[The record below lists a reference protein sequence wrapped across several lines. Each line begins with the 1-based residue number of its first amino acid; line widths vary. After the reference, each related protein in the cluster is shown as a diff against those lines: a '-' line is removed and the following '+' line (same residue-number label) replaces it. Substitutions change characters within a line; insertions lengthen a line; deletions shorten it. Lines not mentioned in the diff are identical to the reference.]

1 MKALSLSTVF
11 ILFLALTGQWAY
23 ADVNAVEATIDRNPV
38 MLDEAIRLTVTADG
52 SVERDAFDSSPLLKD
67 FVVGRTSVSS
77 QTSIVNF
84 DTKRTT
90 VWTTTLFPRKEGTFT
105 IPALTIE
112 GKRTQP
118 INVQVIPVQEQSNVA
133 RDYFV
138 TTDIDTKEAYLNQQL
153 LYTVKLFL
161 SSNIE
166 RGSLQA
172 PEMQNAEI
180 TQLGEDKQYTD
191 IVNGRR
197 YQIIERQFAV
207 VPQSSGEFILR
218 GPIFTGEVMAANT
231 NQRFGFFNRTQQI
244 NRVGPDITVNIK
256 PIPSDINYPW
266 LPSEMVRVDEEW
278 PQGDVFVAGEP
289 VTRIVTLT
297 ALGVVE
303 EQLPDIPEFY
313 PPNFKLYPDQSNT
326 TTVERNQNLISQRQT
341 SLAIIPTESG
351 TFVLPEITIP
361 WFNTLTEKTEYATI
375 PARTITVQAASNANN
390 ANTDAGSAQGALN
403 NTANTQLP
411 ASDNNQTSS
420 ENSQG
425 AETTST
431 ASQSEAELGPQIQDS
446 SILQSPLFI
455 GITAFI
461 SVCWLVT
468 LLGWYVT
475 HKKLKRLL
483 ASGALPNAAYSDTQ
497 SNNLS
502 EQQAYEHLLAVAK
515 QHNLKA
521 LDNALQKWLSL
532 LNGDRSQRA
541 MPGDIPESK
550 GIKVPIEQL
559 HRLRFS
565 ASQQANNDDSLKQH
579 INLLIDAIKQTR
591 SNWLNNKESKK
602 NTLSDLYPTS

>member
-1 MKALSLSTVF
+1 MRALLQSTLIVFLLTLLLST
-11 ILFLALTGQWAY
+11 AAY
-23 ADVNAVEATIDRNPV
+23 ADVNSLEATIDRNPV

-52 SVERDAFDSSPLLKD
+52 SADRDAFDSSPLLKD

-105 IPALTIE
+105 IPSLTIE
-112 GKRTQP
+112 GKSTQP
-118 INVQVIPVQEQSNVA
+118 IQVKVIPVQEQSNVA

-138 TTDIDTKEAYLNQQL
+138 TTDIDVKEAYLNQQL

-207 VPQSSGEFILR
+207 VPQASGEFTLR

-256 PIPSDINYPW
+256 PIPQGIDYPW

-278 PQGDVFVAGEP
+278 PQGDSFVAGEP

-326 TTVERNQNLISQRQT
+326 TTVEKDQSLISQRQT
-341 SLAIIPTESG
+341 SLAIIPTQPG
-351 TFVLPEITIP
+351 NFVLPEITIP
-361 WFNTLTEKTEYATI
+361 WFNTLTQQTEYATI
-375 PARTITVQAASNANN
+375 PARSITVAPASGANN
-390 ANTDAGSAQGALN
+390 ANTPNSLDTPSMSSASNEDIQNDIPSTATQPNASASNEDKPLDSASGEVNTDESTQLNRMVTGALLVLFIIALTGWLVTYRKLKQAQFMGVGITNKTGSAQRLHSYAQWDEKAQFQNLM
-403 NTANTQLP
+403 
-411 ASDNNQTSS
+411 
-420 ENSQG
+420 
-425 AETTST
+425 
-431 ASQSEAELGPQIQDS
+431 
-446 SILQSPLFI
+446 
-455 GITAFI
+455 
-461 SVCWLVT
+461 SVIKAKDT
-468 LLGWYVT
+468 
-475 HKKLKRLL
+475 RLL
-483 ASGALPNAAYSDTQ
+483 TSAL
-497 SNNLS
+497 
-502 EQQAYEHLLAVAK
+502 K
-515 QHNLKA
+515 QWI
-521 LDNALQKWLSL
+521 NALTSGKAQLS
-532 LNGDRSQRA
+532 QF
-541 MPGDIPESK
+541 E
-550 GIKVPIEQL
+550 GINASVNEL
-559 HRLRFS
+559 YALRFS
-565 ASQQANNDDSLKQH
+565 ANKADANTQSKQVMKALDKLSH
-579 INLLIDAIKQTR
+579 EAKLARSEWKQK
-591 SNWLNNKESKK
+591 SEGNN
-602 NTLSDLYPTS
+602 NTLSALYPAS

>member
-1 MKALSLSTVF
+1 MRALLQSIRIVF
-11 ILFLALTGQWAY
+11 LFTLLVNAVAY
-23 ADVNAVEATIDRNPV
+23 ADVNSLEATIDRNPV

-52 SVERDAFDSSPLLKD
+52 SADRDAFDSSPLLKD

-105 IPALTIE
+105 IPSLTIE
-112 GKRTQP
+112 GKSTKP
-118 INVQVIPVQEQSNVA
+118 IQVKVIPVQEQSNVA

-138 TTDIDTKEAYLNQQL
+138 TTDIDLKEAYLNQQL

-197 YQIIERQFAV
+197 YQIIEGQFAV
-207 VPQSSGEFILR
+207 VPQASGEFTLR

-256 PIPSDINYPW
+256 PIPQGIDYPW

-278 PQGDVFVAGEP
+278 PQGDSFVAGEP

-326 TTVERNQNLISQRQT
+326 TTVEKDQSLISQRQT
-341 SLAIIPTESG
+341 SLAIIPTQPG
-351 TFVLPEITIP
+351 NFVLPEITIP
-361 WFNTLTEKTEYATI
+361 WFNTLTQQTEYATI
-375 PARTITVQAASNANN
+375 PARSITVAPASGANN
-390 ANTDAGSAQGALN
+390 ANTPNSLDTPSMSSASNEDIQNDIPSTATQPNASASNEGKPLDSASGEVNSDENTQLNRMVTGALLVLFIIALTGWLVTYRKLKQAQFMGVGITNKTGSAQRLHSYAQWDEKAQFQNLM
-403 NTANTQLP
+403 
-411 ASDNNQTSS
+411 
-420 ENSQG
+420 
-425 AETTST
+425 
-431 ASQSEAELGPQIQDS
+431 
-446 SILQSPLFI
+446 
-455 GITAFI
+455 
-461 SVCWLVT
+461 SVIKAKDT
-468 LLGWYVT
+468 
-475 HKKLKRLL
+475 RLL
-483 ASGALPNAAYSDTQ
+483 TPAL
-497 SNNLS
+497 
-502 EQQAYEHLLAVAK
+502 K
-515 QHNLKA
+515 QWI
-521 LDNALQKWLSL
+521 NALTSGNAQLSQFERINASVNEL
-532 LNGDRSQRA
+532 YA
-541 MPGDIPESK
+541 
-550 GIKVPIEQL
+550 
-559 HRLRFS
+559 LRFS
-565 ASQQANNDDSLKQH
+565 ANKADANTQSKQVMKALDKLSH
-579 INLLIDAIKQTR
+579 EAKLARSEWKQK
-591 SNWLNNKESKK
+591 SEGNN
-602 NTLSDLYPTS
+602 NTLSALYPAS

>member
-1 MKALSLSTVF
+1 MRALLQSTRIVFLLTLLLST
-11 ILFLALTGQWAY
+11 AAY
-23 ADVNAVEATIDRNPV
+23 ADVNSLEATIDRNPV

-52 SVERDAFDSSPLLKD
+52 SADRDAFDSSPLLKD

-105 IPALTIE
+105 IPSLTIE
-112 GKRTQP
+112 GKSTKP
-118 INVQVIPVQEQSNVA
+118 IQVKVIPVQEQSNVA

-138 TTDIDTKEAYLNQQL
+138 TTDIDVKEAYLNQQL

-207 VPQSSGEFILR
+207 VPQASGEFTLR

-256 PIPSDINYPW
+256 PIPQGIDYPW

-278 PQGDVFVAGEP
+278 PQGDSFVTGEP

-326 TTVERNQNLISQRQT
+326 TTVEKDQSLISQRQT
-341 SLAIIPTESG
+341 SLAIIPTQPG
-351 TFVLPEITIP
+351 NFVLPEITIP
-361 WFNTLTEKTEYATI
+361 WFNTLTQQTEYATI
-375 PARTITVQAASNANN
+375 PARSITVAPASGANN
-390 ANTDAGSAQGALN
+390 ANTPNRLDTPSISSASNEDIQNDIPTTAKQPNASASNEDKPLDSASGEVNTDESTQLNWMVTCALLVLFIIALTGWLVTYRKLKQAQFMGPGITHRTGSAQRHHSYAQWDEKAQFQNLM
-403 NTANTQLP
+403 
-411 ASDNNQTSS
+411 
-420 ENSQG
+420 
-425 AETTST
+425 
-431 ASQSEAELGPQIQDS
+431 
-446 SILQSPLFI
+446 
-455 GITAFI
+455 
-461 SVCWLVT
+461 SVIKAKDT
-468 LLGWYVT
+468 
-475 HKKLKRLL
+475 RLL
-483 ASGALPNAAYSDTQ
+483 TPAL
-497 SNNLS
+497 
-502 EQQAYEHLLAVAK
+502 K
-515 QHNLKA
+515 QWI
-521 LDNALQKWLSL
+521 NALTSGKAQLS
-532 LNGDRSQRA
+532 QF
-541 MPGDIPESK
+541 E
-550 GIKVPIEQL
+550 GINASVNEL
-559 HRLRFS
+559 YALRFS
-565 ASQQANNDDSLKQH
+565 ANKADASTQSKQVMKALDKLSHEAKLARSEWKQKSEGNN
-579 INLLIDAIKQTR
+579 
-591 SNWLNNKESKK
+591 
-602 NTLSDLYPTS
+602 NTLSALYPAS

>member
-1 MKALSLSTVF
+1 MRALLQSTLIVFLLTLLLST
-11 ILFLALTGQWAY
+11 AAY
-23 ADVNAVEATIDRNPV
+23 ADVNSLEATIDRNPV

-52 SVERDAFDSSPLLKD
+52 SADRDAFDSSPLLKD

-105 IPALTIE
+105 IPSLTIE
-112 GKRTQP
+112 GKSTQP
-118 INVQVIPVQEQSNVA
+118 IQVKVIPVQEQSNVA

-138 TTDIDTKEAYLNQQL
+138 TTDIDVKEAYLNQQL

-207 VPQSSGEFILR
+207 VPQASGEFTLR

-256 PIPSDINYPW
+256 PIPQGIDYPW

-278 PQGDVFVAGEP
+278 PQGDSFVAGEP
-289 VTRIVTLT
+289 VTRIITLT

-326 TTVERNQNLISQRQT
+326 TTVEKDQSLISQRQT
-341 SLAIIPTESG
+341 SLAIIPTQPG
-351 TFVLPEITIP
+351 NFVLPEITIP
-361 WFNTLTEKTEYATI
+361 WFNTLTQQTEYATI
-375 PARTITVQAASNANN
+375 PARSITVAPASGANN
-390 ANTDAGSAQGALN
+390 ANTPNSLDTPSMSSASNEDIQNDIPSTATQPNASASNEGKPLDSASGEVNSDENTQLNRMVTGALLVLFIIALTGWLVTYRKLKQAQFMGVGITNKTGSAQRLHSYAQWDEKAQFQNLM
-403 NTANTQLP
+403 
-411 ASDNNQTSS
+411 
-420 ENSQG
+420 
-425 AETTST
+425 
-431 ASQSEAELGPQIQDS
+431 
-446 SILQSPLFI
+446 
-455 GITAFI
+455 
-461 SVCWLVT
+461 SVIKAKDT
-468 LLGWYVT
+468 
-475 HKKLKRLL
+475 RLL
-483 ASGALPNAAYSDTQ
+483 TPAL
-497 SNNLS
+497 
-502 EQQAYEHLLAVAK
+502 K
-515 QHNLKA
+515 QWI
-521 LDNALQKWLSL
+521 NALTSGKAQLS
-532 LNGDRSQRA
+532 QF
-541 MPGDIPESK
+541 E
-550 GIKVPIEQL
+550 GINASVNEL
-559 HRLRFS
+559 YALRFS
-565 ASQQANNDDSLKQH
+565 ANKADANTQSKQVMKALDKLSH
-579 INLLIDAIKQTR
+579 EAKLAR
-591 SNWLNNKESKK
+591 SEWKRKSEGNN
-602 NTLSDLYPTS
+602 NTLSALYPAS

>member
-1 MKALSLSTVF
+1 MRALLQSTLIVFLLTLLLST
-11 ILFLALTGQWAY
+11 AAY
-23 ADVNAVEATIDRNPV
+23 ADVNSLEATIDRNPV

-52 SVERDAFDSSPLLKD
+52 SADRDAFDSSPLLKD

-105 IPALTIE
+105 IPSLTIE
-112 GKRTQP
+112 GKSTKP
-118 INVQVIPVQEQSNVA
+118 IQVKVIPVQEQSNVA

-138 TTDIDTKEAYLNQQL
+138 TTDIDVKEAYLNQQL

-207 VPQSSGEFILR
+207 VPQASGEFTLR

-256 PIPSDINYPW
+256 PIPQGIDYPW

-278 PQGDVFVAGEP
+278 PQGDSFVAGEP

-326 TTVERNQNLISQRQT
+326 TTVEKDQSLISQRQT
-341 SLAIIPTESG
+341 SLAIIPTQPG
-351 TFVLPEITIP
+351 NFVLPEITIP
-361 WFNTLTEKTEYATI
+361 WFNTLTQQTEYATI
-375 PARTITVQAASNANN
+375 PARSITVAPASGANN
-390 ANTDAGSAQGALN
+390 ANTPNSLDTPSMSSASNEDIQNDIPSTATQPNASASNENKPLDSASSKVNTDENTQLNWMVTGALLVLFVIALTGWLVTYRKLKKAQFMGPGITHRTGSAQRPHSYAQWDEKAQFQNLM
-403 NTANTQLP
+403 
-411 ASDNNQTSS
+411 
-420 ENSQG
+420 
-425 AETTST
+425 
-431 ASQSEAELGPQIQDS
+431 
-446 SILQSPLFI
+446 
-455 GITAFI
+455 
-461 SVCWLVT
+461 SVIKAKDT
-468 LLGWYVT
+468 
-475 HKKLKRLL
+475 RLL
-483 ASGALPNAAYSDTQ
+483 TSAL
-497 SNNLS
+497 
-502 EQQAYEHLLAVAK
+502 K
-515 QHNLKA
+515 QWI
-521 LDNALQKWLSL
+521 NALTSGKAQLS
-532 LNGDRSQRA
+532 QF
-541 MPGDIPESK
+541 E
-550 GIKVPIEQL
+550 GINTSVNEL
-559 HRLRFS
+559 YALRFS
-565 ASQQANNDDSLKQH
+565 ANKADASTQSKQVMKALDKLSHEAKLARSEWKQKSEGNN
-579 INLLIDAIKQTR
+579 
-591 SNWLNNKESKK
+591 
-602 NTLSDLYPTS
+602 NTLSALYPAS

>member
-1 MKALSLSTVF
+1 MRALLQSTLIVFLLTLLLST
-11 ILFLALTGQWAY
+11 AAY
-23 ADVNAVEATIDRNPV
+23 ADVNSLEATIDRNPV

-52 SVERDAFDSSPLLKD
+52 SADRDAFDSSPLLKD

-105 IPALTIE
+105 IPSLTIE
-112 GKRTQP
+112 GKSTKP
-118 INVQVIPVQEQSNVA
+118 IQVKVIPVQEQSNVA

-138 TTDIDTKEAYLNQQL
+138 TTNIDVKEAYLNQQL

-207 VPQSSGEFILR
+207 VPQASGEFTLR

-256 PIPSDINYPW
+256 PIPQGIDYPW

-278 PQGDVFVAGEP
+278 PQGDSFVAGEP

-326 TTVERNQNLISQRQT
+326 TTVEKDQSLISQRQT
-341 SLAIIPTESG
+341 SMAIIPTQPG
-351 TFVLPEITIP
+351 NFVLPEITIP
-361 WFNTLTEKTEYATI
+361 WFNTLTQQTEYATI
-375 PARTITVQAASNANN
+375 PARSITVAPASGANN
-390 ANTDAGSAQGALN
+390 ANTPNSLDTPSISSASNEDIQNDIPSTAKQPNASASNENKPLDSASGEVNTDESTQLNWMVTCALFVLFIIALTGWLVTYRKLKQAQFMGVGITNKTGSAQRLHSYAQWDEKAQFQNLM
-403 NTANTQLP
+403 
-411 ASDNNQTSS
+411 
-420 ENSQG
+420 
-425 AETTST
+425 
-431 ASQSEAELGPQIQDS
+431 
-446 SILQSPLFI
+446 
-455 GITAFI
+455 
-461 SVCWLVT
+461 SVIKAKDT
-468 LLGWYVT
+468 
-475 HKKLKRLL
+475 RLL
-483 ASGALPNAAYSDTQ
+483 TSAL
-497 SNNLS
+497 
-502 EQQAYEHLLAVAK
+502 K
-515 QHNLKA
+515 QWV
-521 LDNALQKWLSL
+521 NALTSGKAQLS
-532 LNGDRSQRA
+532 QF
-541 MPGDIPESK
+541 E
-550 GIKVPIEQL
+550 GINASVNEL
-559 HRLRFS
+559 YALRFS
-565 ASQQANNDDSLKQH
+565 ANKADASTQSKQVMKALDKLSHEAKLARSEWKQKSEGNN
-579 INLLIDAIKQTR
+579 
-591 SNWLNNKESKK
+591 
-602 NTLSDLYPTS
+602 NTLSALYPAS

>member
-1 MKALSLSTVF
+1 MRALLQSTRIVF
-11 ILFLALTGQWAY
+11 LFTLLVNAVAY
-23 ADVNAVEATIDRNPV
+23 ADVNSLEATIDRNPV

-52 SVERDAFDSSPLLKD
+52 SADRDAFDSSPLLKD

-105 IPALTIE
+105 IPSLTIE
-112 GKRTQP
+112 GKSTKP
-118 INVQVIPVQEQSNVA
+118 IQVKVIPVQEQSNVA

-138 TTDIDTKEAYLNQQL
+138 TTDIDVKEAYLNQQL

-207 VPQSSGEFILR
+207 VPQASGEFTLR

-256 PIPSDINYPW
+256 PIPQGIDYPW

-278 PQGDVFVAGEP
+278 PQGDSFVAGEP

-326 TTVERNQNLISQRQT
+326 TTVEKDQSLISQRQT
-341 SLAIIPTESG
+341 SLAIIPTQPG
-351 TFVLPEITIP
+351 NFVLPEITIP
-361 WFNTLTEKTEYATI
+361 WFNTLTQQTEYATI
-375 PARTITVQAASNANN
+375 PARSITVAPASGANN
-390 ANTDAGSAQGALN
+390 ANTPNSLDTPSMSSASNEDIQNDIPSTATQPNASASNEDKPLDSASGEVNTDESTQLNWMVTGALLVLFIIALTGWLVTYRKLKQAQFMGLGITNKTGSAQRLHSYAQWDEKAQFQNLM
-403 NTANTQLP
+403 
-411 ASDNNQTSS
+411 
-420 ENSQG
+420 
-425 AETTST
+425 
-431 ASQSEAELGPQIQDS
+431 
-446 SILQSPLFI
+446 
-455 GITAFI
+455 
-461 SVCWLVT
+461 SVIKAKDT
-468 LLGWYVT
+468 
-475 HKKLKRLL
+475 RLL
-483 ASGALPNAAYSDTQ
+483 TSAL
-497 SNNLS
+497 
-502 EQQAYEHLLAVAK
+502 K
-515 QHNLKA
+515 QWI
-521 LDNALQKWLSL
+521 NALTSGKAQLS
-532 LNGDRSQRA
+532 QF
-541 MPGDIPESK
+541 E
-550 GIKVPIEQL
+550 GINASVNEL
-559 HRLRFS
+559 YALRFS
-565 ASQQANNDDSLKQH
+565 ANKADANTQSKQVMKALDKLSH
-579 INLLIDAIKQTR
+579 EAKLARSEWKQK
-591 SNWLNNKESKK
+591 SEGNN
-602 NTLSDLYPTS
+602 NTLSALYPAS

>member
-1 MKALSLSTVF
+1 MRALLQSTRIVF
-11 ILFLALTGQWAY
+11 LLTLLVSAATY
-23 ADVNAVEATIDRNPV
+23 ADVNSVEATIDRNPV
-38 MLDEAIRLTVTADG
+38 MVDEAIRLTVTADG
-52 SVERDAFDSSPLLKD
+52 SADRDAFDSSPLLKD

-77 QTSIVNF
+77 QTSIINF

-112 GKRTQP
+112 GKSTKP
-118 INVQVIPVQEQSNVA
+118 IEVKVIPVQEQSNVA

-138 TTDIDTKEAYLNQQL
+138 TTDIDLKEAYLNQQL

-180 TQLGEDKQYTD
+180 TQLGDDRQYTD

-207 VPQSSGEFILR
+207 VPQASGEFTLR

-256 PIPSDINYPW
+256 PIPQGIDYPW

-278 PQGDVFVAGEP
+278 PQGDNFVAGEP

-326 TTVERNQNLISQRQT
+326 TTVEKDQSLISQRQT
-341 SLAIIPTESG
+341 SLAIIPTQPG
-351 TFVLPEITIP
+351 NFVLPEITIP
-361 WFNTLTEKTEYATI
+361 WFNTLTQQTEYATI
-375 PARTITVQAASNANN
+375 PARSITVTPASGANN
-390 ANTDAGSAQGALN
+390 VNTQNMLNTPSASSASSEDIQNDTPSTATQPNASAGNEDKPLDSASSEVNTDENTQLNWMITGALFALFIIALAGWVFTYRKLKQFQMMGPGITNKTGSAQRLHSYAQWDEKAQFQNLMSVIK
-403 NTANTQLP
+403 AK
-411 ASDNNQTSS
+411 DTSS
-420 ENSQG
+420 LTPVLKQW
-425 AETTST
+425 
-431 ASQSEAELGPQIQDS
+431 
-446 SILQSPLFI
+446 
-455 GITAFI
+455 ITALTSGKAQLSQFEGI
-461 SVCWLVT
+461 NGSV
-468 LLGWYVT
+468 
-475 HKKLKRLL
+475 
-483 ASGALPNAAYSDTQ
+483 
-497 SNNLS
+497 
-502 EQQAYEHLLAVAK
+502 
-515 QHNLKA
+515 
-521 LDNALQKWLSL
+521 NALY
-532 LNGDRSQRA
+532 A
-541 MPGDIPESK
+541 
-550 GIKVPIEQL
+550 
-559 HRLRFS
+559 LRFS
-565 ASQQANNDDSLKQH
+565 ARKTDANHQSKQMTEA
-579 INLLIDAIKQTR
+579 LEKLSSEIKLARNEWKQ
-591 SNWLNNKESKK
+591 K
-602 NTLSDLYPTS
+602 NTGSKHTLSNLYPAS

>member
-1 MKALSLSTVF
+1 MRALLQSTRIVFLLTLLLST
-11 ILFLALTGQWAY
+11 AAY
-23 ADVNAVEATIDRNPV
+23 ADVNSLEATIDRNPV

-52 SVERDAFDSSPLLKD
+52 SADRDAFDSSPLLKD

-105 IPALTIE
+105 IPSLTIE
-112 GKRTQP
+112 GKSTKP
-118 INVQVIPVQEQSNVA
+118 IQVKVIPVQEQSNVA

-138 TTDIDTKEAYLNQQL
+138 TTDIDVKEAYLNQQL

-207 VPQSSGEFILR
+207 VPQASGEFTLR

-256 PIPSDINYPW
+256 PIPQGIDYPW

-278 PQGDVFVAGEP
+278 PQGDSFVAGEP

-326 TTVERNQNLISQRQT
+326 TTVEKDQSLISQRQT
-341 SLAIIPTESG
+341 SLAIIPTQPG
-351 TFVLPEITIP
+351 NFVLPEITIP
-361 WFNTLTEKTEYATI
+361 WFNTLTQQTEYATI
-375 PARTITVQAASNANN
+375 PARSITVAPASGANN
-390 ANTDAGSAQGALN
+390 ANTPNSLDTPSMSSASNEDIQNDIPSTATQPNASASNEDKPLDSASGEVNTDENTQLNWMVTGALLVLFVIALTGWLVTYRKLKQAQFMGVGITNKTGSAQRLHSYAQWDEKAQFQNLM
-403 NTANTQLP
+403 
-411 ASDNNQTSS
+411 
-420 ENSQG
+420 
-425 AETTST
+425 
-431 ASQSEAELGPQIQDS
+431 
-446 SILQSPLFI
+446 
-455 GITAFI
+455 
-461 SVCWLVT
+461 SVIKAKDT
-468 LLGWYVT
+468 
-475 HKKLKRLL
+475 RLL
-483 ASGALPNAAYSDTQ
+483 TS
-497 SNNLS
+497 
-502 EQQAYEHLLAVAK
+502 AVK
-515 QHNLKA
+515 QWI
-521 LDNALQKWLSL
+521 NALTSGKAQLS
-532 LNGDRSQRA
+532 QF
-541 MPGDIPESK
+541 E
-550 GIKVPIEQL
+550 GINASVNEL
-559 HRLRFS
+559 YALRFS
-565 ASQQANNDDSLKQH
+565 ANKADANTQSKQVMKALDKLSH
-579 INLLIDAIKQTR
+579 EAKLARSEWKQK
-591 SNWLNNKESKK
+591 SEGNN
-602 NTLSDLYPTS
+602 NTLSALYPAS

>member
-1 MKALSLSTVF
+1 MRALLQSTRIVFLLTLLLST
-11 ILFLALTGQWAY
+11 AAY
-23 ADVNAVEATIDRNPV
+23 ADVNSLEATIDRNPV

-52 SVERDAFDSSPLLKD
+52 SADRDAFDSSPLLKD

-105 IPALTIE
+105 IPSLTIE
-112 GKRTQP
+112 GKSTQP
-118 INVQVIPVQEQSNVA
+118 IQVKVIPVQEQSNVA

-138 TTDIDTKEAYLNQQL
+138 TTDIDVKEAYLNQQL

-207 VPQSSGEFILR
+207 VPQASGEFTLR

-256 PIPSDINYPW
+256 PIPQGIDYPW

-278 PQGDVFVAGEP
+278 PQGDSFVAGEP

-326 TTVERNQNLISQRQT
+326 TTVEKDQSLISQRQT
-341 SLAIIPTESG
+341 SLAIIPTQPG
-351 TFVLPEITIP
+351 NFVLPEITIP
-361 WFNTLTEKTEYATI
+361 WFNTLTQQTEYATI
-375 PARTITVQAASNANN
+375 PARSITVAPASGANN
-390 ANTDAGSAQGALN
+390 ANTPNSLDTPSMSSASNEDIQNDIPSTATQPNASASNEDKPLDSASGEVNTDENTQLNWMVTGALLVLFVIALTGWLVTYRKLKQAQFMGPGITHRTGSAQRPHSHAQWDEKAQFQNLM
-403 NTANTQLP
+403 
-411 ASDNNQTSS
+411 
-420 ENSQG
+420 
-425 AETTST
+425 
-431 ASQSEAELGPQIQDS
+431 
-446 SILQSPLFI
+446 
-455 GITAFI
+455 
-461 SVCWLVT
+461 SVIKAKDT
-468 LLGWYVT
+468 
-475 HKKLKRLL
+475 RLL
-483 ASGALPNAAYSDTQ
+483 TSAL
-497 SNNLS
+497 
-502 EQQAYEHLLAVAK
+502 K
-515 QHNLKA
+515 QWI
-521 LDNALQKWLSL
+521 NALTSGKAQLS
-532 LNGDRSQRA
+532 QF
-541 MPGDIPESK
+541 E
-550 GIKVPIEQL
+550 GINASVNEL
-559 HRLRFS
+559 YALRFS
-565 ASQQANNDDSLKQH
+565 ANKADANTQSKQVMKALDKLSH
-579 INLLIDAIKQTR
+579 EAKLARSEWKQK
-591 SNWLNNKESKK
+591 SEGNN
-602 NTLSDLYPTS
+602 NTLSALYPAS

>member
-1 MKALSLSTVF
+1 MRALLQSTRIVFLLTLLLST
-11 ILFLALTGQWAY
+11 AAY
-23 ADVNAVEATIDRNPV
+23 ADVNSLEATIDRNPV

-52 SVERDAFDSSPLLKD
+52 SADRDAFDSSPLLKD

-105 IPALTIE
+105 IPSLTIE
-112 GKRTQP
+112 GKSTKP
-118 INVQVIPVQEQSNVA
+118 IQVKVIPVQEQSNVA

-138 TTDIDTKEAYLNQQL
+138 TTDIDVKEAYLNQQL

-207 VPQSSGEFILR
+207 VPQASGEFTLR

-256 PIPSDINYPW
+256 PIPQGIDYPW

-278 PQGDVFVAGEP
+278 PQGDSFVTGEP

-326 TTVERNQNLISQRQT
+326 TTVEKDQSLISQRQT
-341 SLAIIPTESG
+341 SLAIIPTQPG
-351 TFVLPEITIP
+351 NFVLPEITIP
-361 WFNTLTEKTEYATI
+361 WFNTLTQQTEYATI
-375 PARTITVQAASNANN
+375 PARSITVAPASGANN
-390 ANTDAGSAQGALN
+390 ANTPNSLDTPSISSASNEDIQNDIPTTAKQPNASASNEDKPLDSASGEVNTDESTQLNWMVTCALLVLFIIALTGWLVTYRKLKQAQFMGPGLTNKTGSAQRPHSYAQWDEKAQFQNLM
-403 NTANTQLP
+403 
-411 ASDNNQTSS
+411 
-420 ENSQG
+420 
-425 AETTST
+425 
-431 ASQSEAELGPQIQDS
+431 
-446 SILQSPLFI
+446 
-455 GITAFI
+455 
-461 SVCWLVT
+461 SVIKAKDT
-468 LLGWYVT
+468 
-475 HKKLKRLL
+475 RLL
-483 ASGALPNAAYSDTQ
+483 TPAL
-497 SNNLS
+497 
-502 EQQAYEHLLAVAK
+502 K
-515 QHNLKA
+515 QWI
-521 LDNALQKWLSL
+521 NALTSGKAQLS
-532 LNGDRSQRA
+532 QF
-541 MPGDIPESK
+541 E
-550 GIKVPIEQL
+550 GINASVNEL
-559 HRLRFS
+559 YALRFS
-565 ASQQANNDDSLKQH
+565 ANKADANTQSKQVMKALDKLSH
-579 INLLIDAIKQTR
+579 EAKLARSEWKQK
-591 SNWLNNKESKK
+591 SEGNN
-602 NTLSDLYPTS
+602 NTLSALYPAS

>member
-1 MKALSLSTVF
+1 MRALLQSTLIVFLLTLLLST
-11 ILFLALTGQWAY
+11 AAY
-23 ADVNAVEATIDRNPV
+23 ADVHSLEATIDRNPV

-52 SVERDAFDSSPLLKD
+52 SADRDAFDSSPLLKD

-105 IPALTIE
+105 IPSLTIE
-112 GKRTQP
+112 GKSTQP
-118 INVQVIPVQEQSNVA
+118 IQVKVIPVQEQSNVA

-138 TTDIDTKEAYLNQQL
+138 TTDIDVKEAYLNQQL

-207 VPQSSGEFILR
+207 VPQASGEFALR

-256 PIPSDINYPW
+256 PIPQGIDYPW
-266 LPSEMVRVDEEW
+266 LPSAMVRVDEEW
-278 PQGDVFVAGEP
+278 PQGDSFVAGEP

-326 TTVERNQNLISQRQT
+326 TTVEKDQSLISQRQT
-341 SLAIIPTESG
+341 SLAIIPTQPG
-351 TFVLPEITIP
+351 NFVLPEITIP
-361 WFNTLTEKTEYATI
+361 WFNTLTQQTEYATI
-375 PARTITVQAASNANN
+375 PARSITVAPASGANN
-390 ANTDAGSAQGALN
+390 ANTPNRLDTPSISSASNEDIQNDIPSTAPQTNASASNEGKPLASASGDVSTDESTQLNWMVTCALLVLFIIALTGWLVTYRKLKQAQFMGPGLTNKTGSAQRPHSYAQWDEKAQFQNLM
-403 NTANTQLP
+403 
-411 ASDNNQTSS
+411 
-420 ENSQG
+420 
-425 AETTST
+425 
-431 ASQSEAELGPQIQDS
+431 
-446 SILQSPLFI
+446 
-455 GITAFI
+455 
-461 SVCWLVT
+461 SVIKAKDT
-468 LLGWYVT
+468 
-475 HKKLKRLL
+475 RLL
-483 ASGALPNAAYSDTQ
+483 TPAL
-497 SNNLS
+497 
-502 EQQAYEHLLAVAK
+502 K
-515 QHNLKA
+515 QWI
-521 LDNALQKWLSL
+521 NALTSGKAQLS
-532 LNGDRSQRA
+532 QF
-541 MPGDIPESK
+541 E
-550 GIKVPIEQL
+550 GINASVNEL
-559 HRLRFS
+559 YALRFS
-565 ASQQANNDDSLKQH
+565 ANKADANTQSKQVMKALDKLSH
-579 INLLIDAIKQTR
+579 EAKLARSEWKQKSEG
-591 SNWLNNKESKK
+591 SN
-602 NTLSDLYPTS
+602 NTLSALYPAS

>member
-1 MKALSLSTVF
+1 MRALLQSTRIVFLLTLLLST
-11 ILFLALTGQWAY
+11 AAY
-23 ADVNAVEATIDRNPV
+23 ADVNSLEATIDRNPV

-52 SVERDAFDSSPLLKD
+52 SADRDAFDSSPLLKD

-105 IPALTIE
+105 IPSLTIE
-112 GKRTQP
+112 GKSTQP
-118 INVQVIPVQEQSNVA
+118 IQVKVIPVQEQSNVA

-138 TTDIDTKEAYLNQQL
+138 TTDIDVKEAYLNQQL

-207 VPQSSGEFILR
+207 VPQASGEFTLR

-256 PIPSDINYPW
+256 PIPQGIDYPW

-278 PQGDVFVAGEP
+278 PQGDSFVAGEP

-326 TTVERNQNLISQRQT
+326 TTVEKDQSLISQRQT
-341 SLAIIPTESG
+341 SLAIIPTQPG
-351 TFVLPEITIP
+351 NFVLPEITIP
-361 WFNTLTEKTEYATI
+361 WFNTLTQQTEYATI
-375 PARTITVQAASNANN
+375 PARSITVAPASGANN
-390 ANTDAGSAQGALN
+390 ANTPNSLDTPSMSSASNEDIQNDIPSTATQPNASASNEGKLLDSASGEVNSDENTQLNRMVTGALLVLFIIALTGWLVTYRKLKQAQFMGPGITNKTGSAQRPHSYAQWDEKAQFQNLM
-403 NTANTQLP
+403 
-411 ASDNNQTSS
+411 
-420 ENSQG
+420 
-425 AETTST
+425 
-431 ASQSEAELGPQIQDS
+431 
-446 SILQSPLFI
+446 
-455 GITAFI
+455 
-461 SVCWLVT
+461 SVIKAKDT
-468 LLGWYVT
+468 
-475 HKKLKRLL
+475 RLL
-483 ASGALPNAAYSDTQ
+483 TPAL
-497 SNNLS
+497 
-502 EQQAYEHLLAVAK
+502 K
-515 QHNLKA
+515 QWI
-521 LDNALQKWLSL
+521 NALTSGKAQLS
-532 LNGDRSQRA
+532 QF
-541 MPGDIPESK
+541 E
-550 GIKVPIEQL
+550 GINASVNEL
-559 HRLRFS
+559 YALRFS
-565 ASQQANNDDSLKQH
+565 ANKADANTQSKQVMKALDKLSH
-579 INLLIDAIKQTR
+579 EAKLARSEWKQK
-591 SNWLNNKESKK
+591 SEGNN
-602 NTLSDLYPTS
+602 NTLSALYPAS

>member
-1 MKALSLSTVF
+1 MRALLQSTRIVFLLTLLLST
-11 ILFLALTGQWAY
+11 AAY
-23 ADVNAVEATIDRNPV
+23 ADVNSLEATIDRNPV

-52 SVERDAFDSSPLLKD
+52 SADRDAFDSSPLLKD

-105 IPALTIE
+105 IPSLTIE
-112 GKRTQP
+112 GKSTKP
-118 INVQVIPVQEQSNVA
+118 IQVKVIPVQEQSNVA

-138 TTDIDTKEAYLNQQL
+138 TTDIDVKEAYLNQQL

-207 VPQSSGEFILR
+207 VPQASGEFTLR

-256 PIPSDINYPW
+256 PIPQGIDYPW

-278 PQGDVFVAGEP
+278 PQGDSFVAGEP

-326 TTVERNQNLISQRQT
+326 TTVEKDQSLISQRQT
-341 SLAIIPTESG
+341 SLAIIPTQPG
-351 TFVLPEITIP
+351 NFVLPEITIP
-361 WFNTLTEKTEYATI
+361 WFNTLTQQTEYATI
-375 PARTITVQAASNANN
+375 PARSITVAPASGANN
-390 ANTDAGSAQGALN
+390 ANTPNSLDTPSMSSASNEDIQNDIPSTATQPNASASNEDKPLDSASGEVNTDENTQLNWMVTGALLVLFVIALTGWLVTYRKLKQAQFMGVGITNKTGSAQRLHSYAQWDEKAQFQNLM
-403 NTANTQLP
+403 
-411 ASDNNQTSS
+411 
-420 ENSQG
+420 
-425 AETTST
+425 
-431 ASQSEAELGPQIQDS
+431 
-446 SILQSPLFI
+446 
-455 GITAFI
+455 
-461 SVCWLVT
+461 SVIKAKDT
-468 LLGWYVT
+468 
-475 HKKLKRLL
+475 RLL
-483 ASGALPNAAYSDTQ
+483 TPAL
-497 SNNLS
+497 
-502 EQQAYEHLLAVAK
+502 K
-515 QHNLKA
+515 QWI
-521 LDNALQKWLSL
+521 NALTSGKAQLS
-532 LNGDRSQRA
+532 QF
-541 MPGDIPESK
+541 E
-550 GIKVPIEQL
+550 GINASVNEL
-559 HRLRFS
+559 YALRFS
-565 ASQQANNDDSLKQH
+565 ANKADANTQSKQVMKALDKLSH
-579 INLLIDAIKQTR
+579 EAKLAR
-591 SNWLNNKESKK
+591 SEWKRKSEGNN
-602 NTLSDLYPTS
+602 NTLSALYPAS

>member
-1 MKALSLSTVF
+1 MRALLQSTLIVFLLTLLLST
-11 ILFLALTGQWAY
+11 AAY
-23 ADVNAVEATIDRNPV
+23 ADVNSLEATIDRNPV

-52 SVERDAFDSSPLLKD
+52 SADRDAFDSSPLLKD

-105 IPALTIE
+105 IPSLTIE
-112 GKRTQP
+112 GKSTKP
-118 INVQVIPVQEQSNVA
+118 IQVKVIPVQEQSNVA

-138 TTDIDTKEAYLNQQL
+138 TTDIDVKEAYLNQQL

-207 VPQSSGEFILR
+207 VPQASGEFTLR

-256 PIPSDINYPW
+256 PIPQGIDYPW

-278 PQGDVFVAGEP
+278 PQGDSFVAGEP

-326 TTVERNQNLISQRQT
+326 TTVEKDQSLISQRQT
-341 SLAIIPTESG
+341 SLAIIPTQPG
-351 TFVLPEITIP
+351 NFVLPEITIP
-361 WFNTLTEKTEYATI
+361 WFNTLTQQTEYATI
-375 PARTITVQAASNANN
+375 PARSITVAPASGANN
-390 ANTDAGSAQGALN
+390 ANTPNSLDTPLISSASNEDIQNDIPSTATQPNASASNEDKPLDSASGDVNTDESTQLNWMVTCALLVLFIIALTGWLVTYRKLKQAQFMGSGITNKTGSAQRHHSYAQWDEKAQFQNLMSVIKTKDTRLLTPALKQWIN
-403 NTANTQLP
+403 ALTSGKAQLSQFEGINASVNELYALRFSANKADANTQ
-411 ASDNNQTSS
+411 S
-420 ENSQG
+420 
-425 AETTST
+425 
-431 ASQSEAELGPQIQDS
+431 
-446 SILQSPLFI
+446 
-455 GITAFI
+455 
-461 SVCWLVT
+461 
-468 LLGWYVT
+468 
-475 HKKLKRLL
+475 
-483 ASGALPNAAYSDTQ
+483 
-497 SNNLS
+497 
-502 EQQAYEHLLAVAK
+502 K
-515 QHNLKA
+515 QVMKA
-521 LDNALQKWLSL
+521 LDNLSHEAKLARSEWKQKSE
-532 LNGDRSQRA
+532 G
-541 MPGDIPESK
+541 
-550 GIKVPIEQL
+550 
-559 HRLRFS
+559 
-565 ASQQANNDDSLKQH
+565 NN
-579 INLLIDAIKQTR
+579 
-591 SNWLNNKESKK
+591 
-602 NTLSDLYPTS
+602 NTLSALYPAS

>member
-1 MKALSLSTVF
+1 MRALLQSTLIVFLLTLLLST
-11 ILFLALTGQWAY
+11 AAY
-23 ADVNAVEATIDRNPV
+23 ADVNSLEATIDRNPV

-52 SVERDAFDSSPLLKD
+52 SADRDAFDSSPLLKD

-105 IPALTIE
+105 IPSLTIE
-112 GKRTQP
+112 GKSTKP
-118 INVQVIPVQEQSNVA
+118 IQVKVIPVQEQSNVA

-138 TTDIDTKEAYLNQQL
+138 TTDIDVKEAYLNQQL

-207 VPQSSGEFILR
+207 VPQASGEFTLR

-256 PIPSDINYPW
+256 PIPQGIDYPW

-278 PQGDVFVAGEP
+278 PQGDSFVAGEP

-326 TTVERNQNLISQRQT
+326 TTVEKDQSLISQRQT
-341 SLAIIPTESG
+341 SLAIIPTQPG
-351 TFVLPEITIP
+351 NFVLPEITIP
-361 WFNTLTEKTEYATI
+361 WFNTLTQQTEYATI
-375 PARTITVQAASNANN
+375 PARSITVAPASGANN
-390 ANTDAGSAQGALN
+390 ANTPNSLDTPSMSSASNEDIQNDIPSTATQPNASASNEGKPLDSASGEVNTDESTQLNWMVTCALLVLFIIALTGWLVTYRKLKQAQFMGPGITNKTGSAQRPHSYAQWDEKAQFQNLM
-403 NTANTQLP
+403 
-411 ASDNNQTSS
+411 
-420 ENSQG
+420 
-425 AETTST
+425 
-431 ASQSEAELGPQIQDS
+431 
-446 SILQSPLFI
+446 
-455 GITAFI
+455 
-461 SVCWLVT
+461 SVIKAKDT
-468 LLGWYVT
+468 
-475 HKKLKRLL
+475 RLL
-483 ASGALPNAAYSDTQ
+483 TPAL
-497 SNNLS
+497 
-502 EQQAYEHLLAVAK
+502 K
-515 QHNLKA
+515 QWI
-521 LDNALQKWLSL
+521 NALTSGKAQLS
-532 LNGDRSQRA
+532 QF
-541 MPGDIPESK
+541 E
-550 GIKVPIEQL
+550 GINASVNEL
-559 HRLRFS
+559 YALRFS
-565 ASQQANNDDSLKQH
+565 ANKADANTQSKQVMKALDKLSH
-579 INLLIDAIKQTR
+579 EAKLARSEWKQKSEG
-591 SNWLNNKESKK
+591 SN
-602 NTLSDLYPTS
+602 NTLSALYPAS

>member
-1 MKALSLSTVF
+1 MRALLQSTLIVFLLTLLLST
-11 ILFLALTGQWAY
+11 AAY
-23 ADVNAVEATIDRNPV
+23 ADVNSLEATIDRNPV

-52 SVERDAFDSSPLLKD
+52 SADRDAFDSSPLLKD

-105 IPALTIE
+105 IPSLTIE
-112 GKRTQP
+112 GKSTQP
-118 INVQVIPVQEQSNVA
+118 IQVKVIPVQEQSNVA

-138 TTDIDTKEAYLNQQL
+138 TTDIDVKEAYLNQQL

-207 VPQSSGEFILR
+207 VPQASGEFTLR

-256 PIPSDINYPW
+256 PIPQGIDYPW

-278 PQGDVFVAGEP
+278 PQGDSFVAGEP

-326 TTVERNQNLISQRQT
+326 TTVEKDQSLISQRQT
-341 SLAIIPTESG
+341 SLAIIPTQPG
-351 TFVLPEITIP
+351 NFVLPEITIP
-361 WFNTLTEKTEYATI
+361 WFNTLTQQTEYATI
-375 PARTITVQAASNANN
+375 PARSITVAPASGANN
-390 ANTDAGSAQGALN
+390 ANTPNSLDTPSISSASNEDIQNDIPTTAKQPNASASNEDKPLDSASGEVNTDESTQLNWMVTCALLVLFIIALTGWLVTYRKLKQAQFMGPGLTNKTGSAQRPHSYAQWDEKAQFQNLM
-403 NTANTQLP
+403 
-411 ASDNNQTSS
+411 
-420 ENSQG
+420 
-425 AETTST
+425 
-431 ASQSEAELGPQIQDS
+431 
-446 SILQSPLFI
+446 
-455 GITAFI
+455 
-461 SVCWLVT
+461 SVIKT
-468 LLGWYVT
+468 KDT
-475 HKKLKRLL
+475 RLL
-483 ASGALPNAAYSDTQ
+483 TPAL
-497 SNNLS
+497 
-502 EQQAYEHLLAVAK
+502 K
-515 QHNLKA
+515 QWI
-521 LDNALQKWLSL
+521 NALTSGKAQLS
-532 LNGDRSQRA
+532 QF
-541 MPGDIPESK
+541 E
-550 GIKVPIEQL
+550 GINASVNEL
-559 HRLRFS
+559 YALRFS
-565 ASQQANNDDSLKQH
+565 ANKADANTQSKQVMKALDKLSH
-579 INLLIDAIKQTR
+579 EAKLARSEWKQK
-591 SNWLNNKESKK
+591 SEGNN
-602 NTLSDLYPTS
+602 NTLSALYPAS

>member
-1 MKALSLSTVF
+1 MRALLQSTLIVFLLTLLLST
-11 ILFLALTGQWAY
+11 AAY
-23 ADVNAVEATIDRNPV
+23 ADVNSLEATIDRNPV

-52 SVERDAFDSSPLLKD
+52 SADRDAFDSSPLLKD

-105 IPALTIE
+105 IPSLTIE
-112 GKRTQP
+112 GKSTKP
-118 INVQVIPVQEQSNVA
+118 IQVKVIPVQEQSNVA

-138 TTDIDTKEAYLNQQL
+138 TTDIDVKEAYLNQQL

-207 VPQSSGEFILR
+207 VPQASGEFTLR

-256 PIPSDINYPW
+256 PIPQGIDYPW

-278 PQGDVFVAGEP
+278 PQGDSFVAGEP

-326 TTVERNQNLISQRQT
+326 TTVEKDQSLISQRQT
-341 SLAIIPTESG
+341 SLAIIPTQPG
-351 TFVLPEITIP
+351 NFVLPEITIP
-361 WFNTLTEKTEYATI
+361 WFNTLTQQTEYATI
-375 PARTITVQAASNANN
+375 PARSITVAPASGANN
-390 ANTDAGSAQGALN
+390 ANTPNRLDTPSISSASNEDIQNDIPSTAPQTNASASNENKPLDSASGDVSTDESTQLNWMVTGALLVLFVIALTGWLVTYRKLKQAQFMGPGITNKTGSAQRPHSYAQWDEKAQFQNLM
-403 NTANTQLP
+403 
-411 ASDNNQTSS
+411 
-420 ENSQG
+420 
-425 AETTST
+425 
-431 ASQSEAELGPQIQDS
+431 
-446 SILQSPLFI
+446 
-455 GITAFI
+455 
-461 SVCWLVT
+461 SVIKAKDT
-468 LLGWYVT
+468 
-475 HKKLKRLL
+475 RLL
-483 ASGALPNAAYSDTQ
+483 TPAL
-497 SNNLS
+497 
-502 EQQAYEHLLAVAK
+502 K
-515 QHNLKA
+515 QWI
-521 LDNALQKWLSL
+521 NALTSGKAQLS
-532 LNGDRSQRA
+532 QF
-541 MPGDIPESK
+541 E
-550 GIKVPIEQL
+550 GINASVNEL
-559 HRLRFS
+559 YALRFS
-565 ASQQANNDDSLKQH
+565 ANKADANTQSKQVMKALDKLSH
-579 INLLIDAIKQTR
+579 EAKLARSEWKQK
-591 SNWLNNKESKK
+591 SEGNN
-602 NTLSDLYPTS
+602 NTLSALYPAS

>member
-1 MKALSLSTVF
+1 MRALLQSTLIVFLLTLLLST
-11 ILFLALTGQWAY
+11 AAY
-23 ADVNAVEATIDRNPV
+23 ADVNSLEATIDRNPV

-52 SVERDAFDSSPLLKD
+52 SADRDAFDSSPLLKD

-105 IPALTIE
+105 IPSLTIE
-112 GKRTQP
+112 GKSTQP
-118 INVQVIPVQEQSNVA
+118 IQVKVIPVQEQSNVA

-138 TTDIDTKEAYLNQQL
+138 TTDIDVKEAYLNQQL

-207 VPQSSGEFILR
+207 VPQASGEFTLR

-256 PIPSDINYPW
+256 PIPQGIDYPW

-278 PQGDVFVAGEP
+278 PQGDSFVAGEP
-289 VTRIVTLT
+289 VTRIITLT

-326 TTVERNQNLISQRQT
+326 TTVEKDQSLISQRQT
-341 SLAIIPTESG
+341 SLAIIPTQPG
-351 TFVLPEITIP
+351 NFVLPEITIP
-361 WFNTLTEKTEYATI
+361 WFNTLTQQTEYATI
-375 PARTITVQAASNANN
+375 PARSITVAPASSANN
-390 ANTDAGSAQGALN
+390 ANTSNIPNTPLSSSTGTDAIQNDIPSTATKPSVSTNDEGKPLGSASGEVNTDKNNQLNWMVIGVLLALFVIALTGWLFTYRKLKQAQSTGLGITHKTSSAQRIHSSAQWDEKAHFQSLMSVIKAKNTRELTPALN
-403 NTANTQLP
+403 KWIKALTLGNAQL
-411 ASDNNQTSS
+411 
-420 ENSQG
+420 SQ
-425 AETTST
+425 
-431 ASQSEAELGPQIQDS
+431 
-446 SILQSPLFI
+446 FK
-455 GITAFI
+455 GIT
-461 SVCWLVT
+461 
-468 LLGWYVT
+468 
-475 HKKLKRLL
+475 
-483 ASGALPNAAYSDTQ
+483 
-497 SNNLS
+497 
-502 EQQAYEHLLAVAK
+502 
-515 QHNLKA
+515 
-521 LDNALQKWLSL
+521 
-532 LNGDRSQRA
+532 DRVNELYA
-541 MPGDIPESK
+541 
-550 GIKVPIEQL
+550 
-559 HRLRFS
+559 LRFS
-565 ASQQANNDDSLKQH
+565 ANKVDVSAQSKQVTKTLEQLSH
-579 INLLIDAIKQTR
+579 EIKIAR
-591 SNWLNNKESKK
+591 SEWKQK
-602 NTLSDLYPTS
+602 NTKNAHTLSNLYPAS

>member
-1 MKALSLSTVF
+1 MRALLQSTRIVF
-11 ILFLALTGQWAY
+11 LLTLLFSTAAY
-23 ADVNAVEATIDRNPV
+23 ANVNSLEATIDRNPV

-52 SVERDAFDSSPLLKD
+52 SADRDAFDSSPLLKD

-105 IPALTIE
+105 IPSLTIE
-112 GKRTQP
+112 GKSTKP
-118 INVQVIPVQEQSNVA
+118 IQVKVIPVQEQSNVA

-138 TTDIDTKEAYLNQQL
+138 TTDIDVKEAYLNQQL

-207 VPQSSGEFILR
+207 VPQASGEFTLR

-256 PIPSDINYPW
+256 PIPQGIDYPW

-278 PQGDVFVAGEP
+278 PQGDSFVAGEP

-326 TTVERNQNLISQRQT
+326 TTVEKDQSLISQRQT
-341 SLAIIPTESG
+341 SLAIIPTQPG
-351 TFVLPEITIP
+351 NFVLPEITIP
-361 WFNTLTEKTEYATI
+361 WFNTLTQQTEYASI
-375 PARTITVQAASNANN
+375 PARSITVAPASGANN
-390 ANTDAGSAQGALN
+390 ANTPNSLDTPSMSSASNEDIQNDIPSTATQPNASASNENKPLDSASGDVSTDESTQLNWMVTGALLVLFVIALTGWLVTYRKLKQAQFMGPGITNKTGSAQRPHSYAQWDEKAQFQNLM
-403 NTANTQLP
+403 
-411 ASDNNQTSS
+411 
-420 ENSQG
+420 
-425 AETTST
+425 
-431 ASQSEAELGPQIQDS
+431 
-446 SILQSPLFI
+446 
-455 GITAFI
+455 
-461 SVCWLVT
+461 SVIKAKDT
-468 LLGWYVT
+468 
-475 HKKLKRLL
+475 RLL
-483 ASGALPNAAYSDTQ
+483 TSAL
-497 SNNLS
+497 
-502 EQQAYEHLLAVAK
+502 K
-515 QHNLKA
+515 QWV
-521 LDNALQKWLSL
+521 NALTSGKAQLS
-532 LNGDRSQRA
+532 QF
-541 MPGDIPESK
+541 E
-550 GIKVPIEQL
+550 GINASVNEL
-559 HRLRFS
+559 YALRFS
-565 ASQQANNDDSLKQH
+565 ANKADANTQSKQVMKALDKLSH
-579 INLLIDAIKQTR
+579 EAKLARSEWKQKR
-591 SNWLNNKESKK
+591 EGNN
-602 NTLSDLYPTS
+602 NTLSALYPAS

>member
-1 MKALSLSTVF
+1 MRALLQSTLIVFLLTLLLST
-11 ILFLALTGQWAY
+11 AAY
-23 ADVNAVEATIDRNPV
+23 ADVHSLEATIDRNPV

-52 SVERDAFDSSPLLKD
+52 SADRDAFDSSPLLKD

-105 IPALTIE
+105 IPSLTIE
-112 GKRTQP
+112 GKSTQP
-118 INVQVIPVQEQSNVA
+118 IQVKVIPVQEQSNVA

-138 TTDIDTKEAYLNQQL
+138 TTDIDVKEAYLNQQL

-207 VPQSSGEFILR
+207 VPQASGEFTLR

-256 PIPSDINYPW
+256 PIPQGIDYPW

-278 PQGDVFVAGEP
+278 PQGDSFVAGEP

-326 TTVERNQNLISQRQT
+326 TTVEKDQSLISQRQT
-341 SLAIIPTESG
+341 SLAIIPTQPG
-351 TFVLPEITIP
+351 NFVLPEITIP
-361 WFNTLTEKTEYATI
+361 WFNTLTQQTEYATI
-375 PARTITVQAASNANN
+375 PARSITVAPASGANN
-390 ANTDAGSAQGALN
+390 ANTPNSLDTPSMSSASNEDIQNDIPSTATQPNASASNEGKPFDSASGEVNSDENTQLNRMVTGALLVLFIIALTGWLVTYRKLKQAQFMGVGITNKTGSAQRLHSYAQWDEKAQFQNLMSVIK
-403 NTANTQLP
+403 AK
-411 ASDNNQTSS
+411 
-420 ENSQG
+420 
-425 AETTST
+425 
-431 ASQSEAELGPQIQDS
+431 DS
-446 SILQSPLFI
+446 
-455 GITAFI
+455 
-461 SVCWLVT
+461 
-468 LLGWYVT
+468 
-475 HKKLKRLL
+475 RLL
-483 ASGALPNAAYSDTQ
+483 TPAL
-497 SNNLS
+497 
-502 EQQAYEHLLAVAK
+502 K
-515 QHNLKA
+515 QWI
-521 LDNALQKWLSL
+521 NALTSGKAQLSQFERINASVNEL
-532 LNGDRSQRA
+532 YA
-541 MPGDIPESK
+541 
-550 GIKVPIEQL
+550 
-559 HRLRFS
+559 LRFS
-565 ASQQANNDDSLKQH
+565 ANKADANTQSKQVMKALDKLSH
-579 INLLIDAIKQTR
+579 EAKLARSEWKQK
-591 SNWLNNKESKK
+591 SEGNN
-602 NTLSDLYPTS
+602 NTLSALYPAS

>member
-1 MKALSLSTVF
+1 MRALLQSTRIVFLLTLLLST
-11 ILFLALTGQWAY
+11 AAY
-23 ADVNAVEATIDRNPV
+23 ADVNSLEATIDRNPV

-52 SVERDAFDSSPLLKD
+52 SADRDAFDSSPLLKD

-105 IPALTIE
+105 IPSLTIE
-112 GKRTQP
+112 GKSTKP
-118 INVQVIPVQEQSNVA
+118 IQVKVIPVQEQSNVA

-138 TTDIDTKEAYLNQQL
+138 TTDIDVKEAYLNQQL

-207 VPQSSGEFILR
+207 VPQASGEFTLR

-256 PIPSDINYPW
+256 PIPQGIDYPW

-278 PQGDVFVAGEP
+278 PQGDSFVAGEP

-326 TTVERNQNLISQRQT
+326 TTVEKDQSLISQRQT
-341 SLAIIPTESG
+341 SLAIIPTQPG
-351 TFVLPEITIP
+351 NFVLPEITIP
-361 WFNTLTEKTEYATI
+361 WFNTLTQQTEYATI
-375 PARTITVQAASNANN
+375 PARSITVAPASGANN
-390 ANTDAGSAQGALN
+390 ANTPNSLDTPSMSSASNEDIQNDIPSTATQPNASASNEGKPFDSASGEVNSDENTQLNRMVTGALLVLFIIALTGWLVTYRKLKQAQFMGVGITNKTGSAQRLHSYAQWDEKAQFQNLM
-403 NTANTQLP
+403 
-411 ASDNNQTSS
+411 
-420 ENSQG
+420 
-425 AETTST
+425 
-431 ASQSEAELGPQIQDS
+431 
-446 SILQSPLFI
+446 
-455 GITAFI
+455 
-461 SVCWLVT
+461 SVIKAKDT
-468 LLGWYVT
+468 
-475 HKKLKRLL
+475 RLL
-483 ASGALPNAAYSDTQ
+483 TPAL
-497 SNNLS
+497 
-502 EQQAYEHLLAVAK
+502 K
-515 QHNLKA
+515 QWI
-521 LDNALQKWLSL
+521 NALTSGKAQLS
-532 LNGDRSQRA
+532 QF
-541 MPGDIPESK
+541 E
-550 GIKVPIEQL
+550 GINASVNEL
-559 HRLRFS
+559 YALRFS
-565 ASQQANNDDSLKQH
+565 ANKADANTQSKQVMKALDKLSH
-579 INLLIDAIKQTR
+579 EAKLARSEWKQK
-591 SNWLNNKESKK
+591 SEGNN
-602 NTLSDLYPTS
+602 NTLSALYPAS

>member
-1 MKALSLSTVF
+1 MRALLQSTLIVFLLTLLLST
-11 ILFLALTGQWAY
+11 AAY
-23 ADVNAVEATIDRNPV
+23 ADVNSLEATIDRNPV

-52 SVERDAFDSSPLLKD
+52 SADRDAFDSSPLLKD

-105 IPALTIE
+105 IPSLTIE
-112 GKRTQP
+112 GKSTQP
-118 INVQVIPVQEQSNVA
+118 IQVKVIPVQEQSNVA

-138 TTDIDTKEAYLNQQL
+138 TTDIDVKEAYLNQQL

-207 VPQSSGEFILR
+207 VPQASGEFTLR

-256 PIPSDINYPW
+256 PIPQGIDYPW
-266 LPSEMVRVDEEW
+266 LPSAMVRVDEEW
-278 PQGDVFVAGEP
+278 PQGDSFVAGEP

-326 TTVERNQNLISQRQT
+326 TTVEKDQSLISQRQT
-341 SLAIIPTESG
+341 SLAIIPTQPG
-351 TFVLPEITIP
+351 NFVLPEITIP
-361 WFNTLTEKTEYATI
+361 WFNTLTQQTEYATI
-375 PARTITVQAASNANN
+375 PARSITVAPASGANN
-390 ANTDAGSAQGALN
+390 ANTPNSLDTPSISSASNEDIQNDIPSTAPQTNASASNENKPLDSASGDVSTDESTQLNWMVTGALLVLFVIALTGWLVTYRKLKKAQFMGPGLTNKTGSAQRPHSYAQWDEKAQFQNLM
-403 NTANTQLP
+403 
-411 ASDNNQTSS
+411 
-420 ENSQG
+420 
-425 AETTST
+425 
-431 ASQSEAELGPQIQDS
+431 
-446 SILQSPLFI
+446 
-455 GITAFI
+455 
-461 SVCWLVT
+461 SVIKAKDT
-468 LLGWYVT
+468 
-475 HKKLKRLL
+475 RLL
-483 ASGALPNAAYSDTQ
+483 TPAL
-497 SNNLS
+497 
-502 EQQAYEHLLAVAK
+502 K
-515 QHNLKA
+515 QWI
-521 LDNALQKWLSL
+521 NALTSGKAQLS
-532 LNGDRSQRA
+532 QF
-541 MPGDIPESK
+541 E
-550 GIKVPIEQL
+550 GINASVNEL
-559 HRLRFS
+559 YALRFS
-565 ASQQANNDDSLKQH
+565 ANKADANTQSKQVMKALDKLSH
-579 INLLIDAIKQTR
+579 EAKLARSEWKQK
-591 SNWLNNKESKK
+591 SEGNN
-602 NTLSDLYPTS
+602 NTLSALYPAS

>member
-1 MKALSLSTVF
+1 MRALLQSTLIVFLLTLLLST
-11 ILFLALTGQWAY
+11 AAY
-23 ADVNAVEATIDRNPV
+23 ADVNSLEATIDRNPV

-52 SVERDAFDSSPLLKD
+52 SADRDAFDSSPLLKD

-105 IPALTIE
+105 IPSLTIE
-112 GKRTQP
+112 GKSTQP
-118 INVQVIPVQEQSNVA
+118 IQVKVIPVQEQSNVA

-138 TTDIDTKEAYLNQQL
+138 TTDIDVKEAYLNQQL

-207 VPQSSGEFILR
+207 VPQASGEFTLR

-256 PIPSDINYPW
+256 PIPQGIDYPW
-266 LPSEMVRVDEEW
+266 LPSAMVRVDEEW
-278 PQGDVFVAGEP
+278 PQGDSFVAGEP

-326 TTVERNQNLISQRQT
+326 TTVEKDQSLISQRQT
-341 SLAIIPTESG
+341 SLAIIPTQPG
-351 TFVLPEITIP
+351 NFVLPEITIP
-361 WFNTLTEKTEYATI
+361 WFNTLTQQTEYATI
-375 PARTITVQAASNANN
+375 PARSITVAPASGANN
-390 ANTDAGSAQGALN
+390 ANTPNRLDTPSISSASNEDIQNDIPTTAKQPNASASNEDKPLDSASGDVSTDESTQLNWMVTCALLVLFIIALTGWLVTYRKLKQAQFMGPGITNKTGSAQRPHSYAQWDEKAQFQNLM
-403 NTANTQLP
+403 
-411 ASDNNQTSS
+411 
-420 ENSQG
+420 
-425 AETTST
+425 
-431 ASQSEAELGPQIQDS
+431 
-446 SILQSPLFI
+446 
-455 GITAFI
+455 
-461 SVCWLVT
+461 SVIKAKDT
-468 LLGWYVT
+468 
-475 HKKLKRLL
+475 RLL
-483 ASGALPNAAYSDTQ
+483 TSAL
-497 SNNLS
+497 
-502 EQQAYEHLLAVAK
+502 K
-515 QHNLKA
+515 QWV
-521 LDNALQKWLSL
+521 NALTSGKAQLS
-532 LNGDRSQRA
+532 QF
-541 MPGDIPESK
+541 E
-550 GIKVPIEQL
+550 GINASVNEL
-559 HRLRFS
+559 YALRFS
-565 ASQQANNDDSLKQH
+565 ANKADASTQSKQVMKALDKLSHEAKLARSEWKQKSEGNN
-579 INLLIDAIKQTR
+579 
-591 SNWLNNKESKK
+591 
-602 NTLSDLYPTS
+602 NTLSALYPAS

>member
-1 MKALSLSTVF
+1 MRALLQSTLIVFLLTLLLST
-11 ILFLALTGQWAY
+11 AAY
-23 ADVNAVEATIDRNPV
+23 ADVNSLEATIDRNPV

-52 SVERDAFDSSPLLKD
+52 SADRDAFDSSPLLKD

-105 IPALTIE
+105 IPSLTIE
-112 GKRTQP
+112 GKSTKP
-118 INVQVIPVQEQSNVA
+118 IQVKVIPVQEQSNVA

-138 TTDIDTKEAYLNQQL
+138 TTDIDVKEAYLNQQL

-207 VPQSSGEFILR
+207 VPQASGEFTLR

-256 PIPSDINYPW
+256 PIPQGIDYPW

-278 PQGDVFVAGEP
+278 PQGDSFVAGEP

-326 TTVERNQNLISQRQT
+326 TTVEKDQSLISQRQT
-341 SLAIIPTESG
+341 SLAIIPTQPG
-351 TFVLPEITIP
+351 NFVLPEITIP
-361 WFNTLTEKTEYATI
+361 WFNTLTQQTEYATI
-375 PARTITVQAASNANN
+375 PARSITVAPASGANN
-390 ANTDAGSAQGALN
+390 ANTPNSLDTPSISSASNEDIQNDIPSTAKQPNASASNENKPLDSASSKVNTDENTQLNWMVTGALLVLFVIALTGWLVTYRKLKQAQFMGPGLTNKTGSAQRPHSYAQWDEKAQFQNLM
-403 NTANTQLP
+403 
-411 ASDNNQTSS
+411 
-420 ENSQG
+420 
-425 AETTST
+425 
-431 ASQSEAELGPQIQDS
+431 
-446 SILQSPLFI
+446 
-455 GITAFI
+455 
-461 SVCWLVT
+461 SVIKAKDT
-468 LLGWYVT
+468 
-475 HKKLKRLL
+475 RLL
-483 ASGALPNAAYSDTQ
+483 TPAL
-497 SNNLS
+497 
-502 EQQAYEHLLAVAK
+502 K
-515 QHNLKA
+515 QWI
-521 LDNALQKWLSL
+521 NALTSGKAQLS
-532 LNGDRSQRA
+532 QF
-541 MPGDIPESK
+541 E
-550 GIKVPIEQL
+550 GINTSVNEL
-559 HRLRFS
+559 YALRFS
-565 ASQQANNDDSLKQH
+565 ANKADANTQSKQVMKALDKLSH
-579 INLLIDAIKQTR
+579 EAKLAR
-591 SNWLNNKESKK
+591 SEWKRKSEGNN
-602 NTLSDLYPTS
+602 NTLSALYPAS

>member
-1 MKALSLSTVF
+1 MRALLQSTRIVF
-11 ILFLALTGQWAY
+11 LFTLLVNAVAY
-23 ADVNAVEATIDRNPV
+23 ADVNSLEATIDRNPV

-52 SVERDAFDSSPLLKD
+52 SADRDAFDSSPLLKD

-105 IPALTIE
+105 IPPLTIE
-112 GKRTQP
+112 GKSTKP
-118 INVQVIPVQEQSNVA
+118 IQVKVIPVQEQSNVA

-138 TTDIDTKEAYLNQQL
+138 TTDIDLKEAYLNQQL

-191 IVNGRR
+191 IVNGKR

-207 VPQSSGEFILR
+207 VPQASGEFTLR

-256 PIPSDINYPW
+256 PIPQGIDYPW

-278 PQGDVFVAGEP
+278 PQGDSFVAGEP

-313 PPNFKLYPDQSNT
+313 QPNFKLYPDQSNT
-326 TTVERNQNLISQRQT
+326 TTVEKDQSLISQRQT
-341 SLAIIPTESG
+341 SLAIIPTQPG
-351 TFVLPEITIP
+351 NFVLPEITIP
-361 WFNTLTEKTEYATI
+361 WFNTLTQQTEYATI
-375 PARTITVQAASNANN
+375 PARSIKVAPASGANN
-390 ANTDAGSAQGALN
+390 ANTPNMLNTPSASSATNEDIKNDIPSAATQPNASASASNGDKPLDSASGEVDTDENAQFNWMVIGVLLALFVIALAGWVFTYRKLKQFQMTGPGTTNKTGSAQRFHSYAQWDEKAQFQNLMSVIK
-403 NTANTQLP
+403 AK
-411 ASDNNQTSS
+411 DTSS
-420 ENSQG
+420 LTPVLKQW
-425 AETTST
+425 
-431 ASQSEAELGPQIQDS
+431 
-446 SILQSPLFI
+446 
-455 GITAFI
+455 ITALTSGKAQLSQFEGI
-461 SVCWLVT
+461 NGSVNEL
-468 LLGWYVT
+468 Y
-475 HKKLKRLL
+475 
-483 ASGALPNAAYSDTQ
+483 A
-497 SNNLS
+497 
-502 EQQAYEHLLAVAK
+502 
-515 QHNLKA
+515 
-521 LDNALQKWLSL
+521 
-532 LNGDRSQRA
+532 
-541 MPGDIPESK
+541 
-550 GIKVPIEQL
+550 
-559 HRLRFS
+559 LRFS
-565 ASQQANNDDSLKQH
+565 ARKTDANHQSKQMTEA
-579 INLLIDAIKQTR
+579 LEKLSSEIKLARNEWKQKST
-591 SNWLNNKESKK
+591 ESKH
-602 NTLSDLYPTS
+602 TLSNLYPAS

>member
-1 MKALSLSTVF
+1 MRALLQSTLIVFLLTLLLST
-11 ILFLALTGQWAY
+11 AAY
-23 ADVNAVEATIDRNPV
+23 ADVNSLEATIDRNPV

-52 SVERDAFDSSPLLKD
+52 SADRDAFDSSPLLKD

-77 QTSIVNF
+77 QTSIINF

-105 IPALTIE
+105 IPSLTIE
-112 GKRTQP
+112 GKSTQP
-118 INVQVIPVQEQSNVA
+118 IQVKVIPVQEQSNVA

-138 TTDIDTKEAYLNQQL
+138 TTDIDVKEAYLNQQL

-207 VPQSSGEFILR
+207 VPQASGEFTLR

-256 PIPSDINYPW
+256 PIPQGIDYPW

-278 PQGDVFVAGEP
+278 PQGDSFVAGEP

-326 TTVERNQNLISQRQT
+326 TTVEKDQSLISQRQT
-341 SLAIIPTESG
+341 SMAIIPTQPG
-351 TFVLPEITIP
+351 NFVLPEITIP
-361 WFNTLTEKTEYATI
+361 WFNTLTQQTEYATI
-375 PARTITVQAASNANN
+375 PARSITVAPASGANN
-390 ANTDAGSAQGALN
+390 ANTPNSLDTPSISNASNEDIQNDIPSTATQPNASASNEGKPLESTSGEVNTDENTQLNWMVIGALLVLLVIALTGWLVTYRKLKQAQFMGPGITNKTGSAQRPHSYAQWDEKAQFQNLMSVIKAKDTRLLTPALKQWIN
-403 NTANTQLP
+403 ALTSGKAQLSQFEGINASVNELYALRFSANKADANTQ
-411 ASDNNQTSS
+411 S
-420 ENSQG
+420 
-425 AETTST
+425 
-431 ASQSEAELGPQIQDS
+431 
-446 SILQSPLFI
+446 
-455 GITAFI
+455 
-461 SVCWLVT
+461 
-468 LLGWYVT
+468 
-475 HKKLKRLL
+475 
-483 ASGALPNAAYSDTQ
+483 
-497 SNNLS
+497 
-502 EQQAYEHLLAVAK
+502 K
-515 QHNLKA
+515 QVMKA
-521 LDNALQKWLSL
+521 LDNLSHEAKLARSEWKQKSE
-532 LNGDRSQRA
+532 G
-541 MPGDIPESK
+541 
-550 GIKVPIEQL
+550 
-559 HRLRFS
+559 
-565 ASQQANNDDSLKQH
+565 NN
-579 INLLIDAIKQTR
+579 
-591 SNWLNNKESKK
+591 
-602 NTLSDLYPTS
+602 NTLSALYPAS

>member
-1 MKALSLSTVF
+1 MRALLQSTLIVFLLTLLLST
-11 ILFLALTGQWAY
+11 AAY
-23 ADVNAVEATIDRNPV
+23 ADVNSLEATIDRNPV

-52 SVERDAFDSSPLLKD
+52 SADRDAFDSSPLLKD

-105 IPALTIE
+105 IPSLTIE
-112 GKRTQP
+112 GKSTKP
-118 INVQVIPVQEQSNVA
+118 IQVKVIPVQEQSNVA

-138 TTDIDTKEAYLNQQL
+138 TTDIDVKEAYLNQQL

-207 VPQSSGEFILR
+207 VPQASGEFTIR

-256 PIPSDINYPW
+256 PIPQGIDYPW

-278 PQGDVFVAGEP
+278 PQGDSFVAGEP

-326 TTVERNQNLISQRQT
+326 TTVEKDQSLISQRQT
-341 SLAIIPTESG
+341 SLAIIPTQPG
-351 TFVLPEITIP
+351 NFVLPEITIP
-361 WFNTLTEKTEYATI
+361 WFNTLTQQTEYATI
-375 PARTITVQAASNANN
+375 PARSITVTPASGANN
-390 ANTDAGSAQGALN
+390 ANTPNSLDTPSMSSASNEDIQNDIPSTATQPNASASNEGKPLDSASGEVNSDENTQLNRMVTGALLVLFIIALTGWLVTYRKLKQAQFMGVGITNKTGSAQRLHSYAQWDEKAQFQNLM
-403 NTANTQLP
+403 
-411 ASDNNQTSS
+411 
-420 ENSQG
+420 
-425 AETTST
+425 
-431 ASQSEAELGPQIQDS
+431 
-446 SILQSPLFI
+446 
-455 GITAFI
+455 
-461 SVCWLVT
+461 SVIKAKDT
-468 LLGWYVT
+468 
-475 HKKLKRLL
+475 RLL
-483 ASGALPNAAYSDTQ
+483 TSAL
-497 SNNLS
+497 
-502 EQQAYEHLLAVAK
+502 K
-515 QHNLKA
+515 QWI
-521 LDNALQKWLSL
+521 NALTSGKAQLS
-532 LNGDRSQRA
+532 QF
-541 MPGDIPESK
+541 E
-550 GIKVPIEQL
+550 GINASVNEL
-559 HRLRFS
+559 YALRFS
-565 ASQQANNDDSLKQH
+565 ANKADANTQSKEVMKALDKLSHEAKLARSEWKQ
-579 INLLIDAIKQTR
+579 K
-591 SNWLNNKESKK
+591 SEGNN
-602 NTLSDLYPTS
+602 NTLSALYPAS

>member
-1 MKALSLSTVF
+1 MRALLQSTLIVFLLTLLLST
-11 ILFLALTGQWAY
+11 AAY
-23 ADVNAVEATIDRNPV
+23 ADVNSLEATIDRNPV

-52 SVERDAFDSSPLLKD
+52 SADRDAFDSSPLLKD

-105 IPALTIE
+105 IPSLTIE
-112 GKRTQP
+112 GKSTQP
-118 INVQVIPVQEQSNVA
+118 IQVKVIPVQEQSNVA

-138 TTDIDTKEAYLNQQL
+138 TTDIDVKEAYLNQQL

-207 VPQSSGEFILR
+207 VPQASGEFTLR

-256 PIPSDINYPW
+256 PIPQGIDYPW

-278 PQGDVFVAGEP
+278 PQGDSFVAGEP

-326 TTVERNQNLISQRQT
+326 TTVEKDQSLISQRQT
-341 SLAIIPTESG
+341 SLAIIPTQPG
-351 TFVLPEITIP
+351 NFVLPEITIP
-361 WFNTLTEKTEYATI
+361 WFNTLTQQTEYATI
-375 PARTITVQAASNANN
+375 PARSITVAPASGANN
-390 ANTDAGSAQGALN
+390 ANTPNSLDTPSISSASNEDIQNDIPSTATQPNASASNENKPLDSASGDVSTDESTQLNWMVTGALLVLFVIALTGWLVTYRKLKQAQFMGPGITNKTGSAQRPHSYAQWDEKAQFQNLM
-403 NTANTQLP
+403 
-411 ASDNNQTSS
+411 
-420 ENSQG
+420 
-425 AETTST
+425 
-431 ASQSEAELGPQIQDS
+431 
-446 SILQSPLFI
+446 
-455 GITAFI
+455 
-461 SVCWLVT
+461 SVIKAKDT
-468 LLGWYVT
+468 
-475 HKKLKRLL
+475 RLL
-483 ASGALPNAAYSDTQ
+483 TSAL
-497 SNNLS
+497 
-502 EQQAYEHLLAVAK
+502 K
-515 QHNLKA
+515 QWI
-521 LDNALQKWLSL
+521 NALTSGKAQLS
-532 LNGDRSQRA
+532 QF
-541 MPGDIPESK
+541 E
-550 GIKVPIEQL
+550 GINASVNEL
-559 HRLRFS
+559 YALRFS
-565 ASQQANNDDSLKQH
+565 ANKADANTQSKQVMKALDKLSH
-579 INLLIDAIKQTR
+579 EAKLARSEWKQK
-591 SNWLNNKESKK
+591 SEGNN
-602 NTLSDLYPTS
+602 NTLSALYPAS

>member
-1 MKALSLSTVF
+1 MRALLQSTRIVFLLTLLLST
-11 ILFLALTGQWAY
+11 AAY
-23 ADVNAVEATIDRNPV
+23 ADVNSLEATIDRNPV

-52 SVERDAFDSSPLLKD
+52 SADRDAFDSSPLLKD

-105 IPALTIE
+105 IPSLTIE
-112 GKRTQP
+112 GKSTQP
-118 INVQVIPVQEQSNVA
+118 IQVKVIPVQEQSNVA

-138 TTDIDTKEAYLNQQL
+138 TTDIDVKEAYLNQQL

-207 VPQSSGEFILR
+207 VPQASGEFTLR

-256 PIPSDINYPW
+256 PIPQGIDYPW
-266 LPSEMVRVDEEW
+266 LPSAMVRVDEEW
-278 PQGDVFVAGEP
+278 PQGDSFVAGEP

-326 TTVERNQNLISQRQT
+326 TTVEKDQSLISQRQT
-341 SLAIIPTESG
+341 SLAIIPTQPG
-351 TFVLPEITIP
+351 NFVLPEITIP
-361 WFNTLTEKTEYATI
+361 WFNTLTQQTEYSTI
-375 PARTITVQAASNANN
+375 PARSITVAPASGANN
-390 ANTDAGSAQGALN
+390 ANTPNSLDTPSISSASNEDIQNDIPTTAKQPNASASNEDKPLDSASGDVSTDESTQLNWMVTCALLVLFIIALTGWLVTYRKLKQAQFMGPGITNKTGSAQRPHSYAQWDEKAQFQNLM
-403 NTANTQLP
+403 
-411 ASDNNQTSS
+411 
-420 ENSQG
+420 
-425 AETTST
+425 
-431 ASQSEAELGPQIQDS
+431 
-446 SILQSPLFI
+446 
-455 GITAFI
+455 
-461 SVCWLVT
+461 SVIKAKDT
-468 LLGWYVT
+468 
-475 HKKLKRLL
+475 RLL
-483 ASGALPNAAYSDTQ
+483 TPAL
-497 SNNLS
+497 
-502 EQQAYEHLLAVAK
+502 K
-515 QHNLKA
+515 QWI
-521 LDNALQKWLSL
+521 NALTSGNAQLSQFERINASVNEL
-532 LNGDRSQRA
+532 YA
-541 MPGDIPESK
+541 
-550 GIKVPIEQL
+550 
-559 HRLRFS
+559 LRFS
-565 ASQQANNDDSLKQH
+565 ANKADANTQSKQVMKALDKLSH
-579 INLLIDAIKQTR
+579 EAKLARSEWKQK
-591 SNWLNNKESKK
+591 SEGNN
-602 NTLSDLYPTS
+602 NTLSALYPAS

>member
-1 MKALSLSTVF
+1 MRALLQSTLIVFLLTLLLST
-11 ILFLALTGQWAY
+11 AAY
-23 ADVNAVEATIDRNPV
+23 ADVNSLEATIDRNPV

-52 SVERDAFDSSPLLKD
+52 SADRDAFDSSPLLKD

-105 IPALTIE
+105 IPSLTIE
-112 GKRTQP
+112 GKSTQP
-118 INVQVIPVQEQSNVA
+118 IQVKVIPVQEQSNVA

-138 TTDIDTKEAYLNQQL
+138 TTDIDVKEAYLNQQL

-207 VPQSSGEFILR
+207 VPQASGEFTLR

-256 PIPSDINYPW
+256 PIPQGIDYPW

-278 PQGDVFVAGEP
+278 PQGDSFVAGEP

-326 TTVERNQNLISQRQT
+326 TTVEKDQSLISQRQT
-341 SLAIIPTESG
+341 SLAIIPTQPG
-351 TFVLPEITIP
+351 NFVLPEITIP
-361 WFNTLTEKTEYATI
+361 WFNTLTQQTEYATI
-375 PARTITVQAASNANN
+375 PARSITVAPASGANN
-390 ANTDAGSAQGALN
+390 ANTPNSLDTPSMSSASNEDIQNDIPSTATQPNASASNEGKPLDSASGEVNSDENTQLNRMVTGVLLLLFIIALTGWLVTYRKLKQAQFMGVGITNKTGSAQRLHSYAQWDEKAQFQNLM
-403 NTANTQLP
+403 
-411 ASDNNQTSS
+411 
-420 ENSQG
+420 
-425 AETTST
+425 
-431 ASQSEAELGPQIQDS
+431 
-446 SILQSPLFI
+446 
-455 GITAFI
+455 
-461 SVCWLVT
+461 SVIKAKDT
-468 LLGWYVT
+468 
-475 HKKLKRLL
+475 RLL
-483 ASGALPNAAYSDTQ
+483 TPAL
-497 SNNLS
+497 
-502 EQQAYEHLLAVAK
+502 K
-515 QHNLKA
+515 QWI
-521 LDNALQKWLSL
+521 NALTSGKAQLS
-532 LNGDRSQRA
+532 QF
-541 MPGDIPESK
+541 E
-550 GIKVPIEQL
+550 GINASVNEL
-559 HRLRFS
+559 YALRFS
-565 ASQQANNDDSLKQH
+565 ANKADASTQSKQVMKALDKLSHEAKLARSEWKRKSEGNN
-579 INLLIDAIKQTR
+579 
-591 SNWLNNKESKK
+591 
-602 NTLSDLYPTS
+602 NTLSALYPAS

>member
-1 MKALSLSTVF
+1 MRALLQSTRIVFLLTLLLST
-11 ILFLALTGQWAY
+11 AAY
-23 ADVNAVEATIDRNPV
+23 ADVNSLEATIDRNPV

-52 SVERDAFDSSPLLKD
+52 SADRDAFDSSPLLKD

-105 IPALTIE
+105 IPSLTIE
-112 GKRTQP
+112 GKSTQP
-118 INVQVIPVQEQSNVA
+118 IQVKVIPVQEQSNVA

-138 TTDIDTKEAYLNQQL
+138 TTDIDVKEAYLNQQL

-207 VPQSSGEFILR
+207 VPQASGEFTLR

-256 PIPSDINYPW
+256 PIPQGIDYPW

-278 PQGDVFVAGEP
+278 PQGDSFVTGEP

-326 TTVERNQNLISQRQT
+326 TTVEKDQSLISQRQT
-341 SLAIIPTESG
+341 SLAIIPTQPG
-351 TFVLPEITIP
+351 NFVLPEITIP
-361 WFNTLTEKTEYATI
+361 WFNTLTQQTEYATI
-375 PARTITVQAASNANN
+375 PARSITVAPASGANN
-390 ANTDAGSAQGALN
+390 ANTPNSLDTPSISSASNEDIQNDIPTTAKQPNASASNENKPLDSASGDVSTDESTQLNWMVTGALLVLFVIALTGWLVTYRKLKQAQFMGPGLTNKTGSAQRPHSYAQWDEKAQFQNLM
-403 NTANTQLP
+403 
-411 ASDNNQTSS
+411 
-420 ENSQG
+420 
-425 AETTST
+425 
-431 ASQSEAELGPQIQDS
+431 
-446 SILQSPLFI
+446 
-455 GITAFI
+455 
-461 SVCWLVT
+461 SVIKAKDT
-468 LLGWYVT
+468 
-475 HKKLKRLL
+475 RLL
-483 ASGALPNAAYSDTQ
+483 TPAL
-497 SNNLS
+497 
-502 EQQAYEHLLAVAK
+502 K
-515 QHNLKA
+515 QWI
-521 LDNALQKWLSL
+521 NALTSGKAQLS
-532 LNGDRSQRA
+532 QF
-541 MPGDIPESK
+541 E
-550 GIKVPIEQL
+550 GINASVNEL
-559 HRLRFS
+559 YALRFS
-565 ASQQANNDDSLKQH
+565 ANKADANTQSKQVMKALDKLSH
-579 INLLIDAIKQTR
+579 EAKLARSEWKQKSEG
-591 SNWLNNKESKK
+591 SN
-602 NTLSDLYPTS
+602 NTLSALYPAS

>member
-1 MKALSLSTVF
+1 MRALLQSTRIVFLLTLLLST
-11 ILFLALTGQWAY
+11 AAY
-23 ADVNAVEATIDRNPV
+23 ADVNSLEATIDRNPV

-52 SVERDAFDSSPLLKD
+52 SADRDAFDSSPLLKD

-105 IPALTIE
+105 IPSLTIE
-112 GKRTQP
+112 GKSTQP
-118 INVQVIPVQEQSNVA
+118 IQVKVIPVQEQSNVA

-138 TTDIDTKEAYLNQQL
+138 TTDIDVKEAYLNQQL

-207 VPQSSGEFILR
+207 VPQASGEFTLR

-256 PIPSDINYPW
+256 PIPQGIDYPW

-278 PQGDVFVAGEP
+278 PQGDSFVAGEP

-326 TTVERNQNLISQRQT
+326 TTVEKDQSLISQRQT
-341 SLAIIPTESG
+341 SLAIIPTQPG
-351 TFVLPEITIP
+351 NFVLPEITIP
-361 WFNTLTEKTEYATI
+361 WFNTLTQQTEYATI
-375 PARTITVQAASNANN
+375 PARSITVAPASGANN
-390 ANTDAGSAQGALN
+390 ANTPNSLDTPSMSSASNEDIQNDIPSAAKQPNASASSKDKPLDSASGEVNTDESTQLNWMVTCALLVLFIIALTGWLVTYRKLKQAQFMGPGITNKTGSAQRPHSYAQWDEKAQFQNLM
-403 NTANTQLP
+403 
-411 ASDNNQTSS
+411 
-420 ENSQG
+420 
-425 AETTST
+425 
-431 ASQSEAELGPQIQDS
+431 
-446 SILQSPLFI
+446 
-455 GITAFI
+455 
-461 SVCWLVT
+461 SVIKAKDT
-468 LLGWYVT
+468 
-475 HKKLKRLL
+475 RLL
-483 ASGALPNAAYSDTQ
+483 TPAL
-497 SNNLS
+497 
-502 EQQAYEHLLAVAK
+502 K
-515 QHNLKA
+515 QWI
-521 LDNALQKWLSL
+521 NALTSGKAQLS
-532 LNGDRSQRA
+532 QF
-541 MPGDIPESK
+541 E
-550 GIKVPIEQL
+550 GINASVNEL
-559 HRLRFS
+559 YALRFS
-565 ASQQANNDDSLKQH
+565 ANKADANTQSKQVMKALDKLSH
-579 INLLIDAIKQTR
+579 EAKLARSEWKQK
-591 SNWLNNKESKK
+591 SEGNN
-602 NTLSDLYPTS
+602 NTLSALYPAS

>member
-1 MKALSLSTVF
+1 MRALLQSTLIVFLLTLLLST
-11 ILFLALTGQWAY
+11 AAY
-23 ADVNAVEATIDRNPV
+23 ADVNSLEATIDRNPV

-52 SVERDAFDSSPLLKD
+52 SAGRDAFDSSPLLKD

-105 IPALTIE
+105 IPSLTIE
-112 GKRTQP
+112 GKSTKP
-118 INVQVIPVQEQSNVA
+118 IQVKVIPVQEQSNVA

-138 TTDIDTKEAYLNQQL
+138 TTNIDVKEAYLNQQL

-207 VPQSSGEFILR
+207 VPQASGEFTLR

-256 PIPSDINYPW
+256 PIPQGIDYPW

-278 PQGDVFVAGEP
+278 PQGDSFVAGEP

-326 TTVERNQNLISQRQT
+326 TTVEKDQSLISQRQT
-341 SLAIIPTESG
+341 SLAIIPTQPG
-351 TFVLPEITIP
+351 NFVLPEITIP
-361 WFNTLTEKTEYATI
+361 WFNTLTQQTEYATI
-375 PARTITVQAASNANN
+375 PARSITVAPASGANN
-390 ANTDAGSAQGALN
+390 ANTPNSLDTPSISSASNEDIQNDIPSTTTQPNASASNEDRPLNSASSEVSTDENTQLNWMVTGALLVLFVIALTGWLVTYRKLKQAQFMGVGITNKTGSAQRLHSYAQWDEKAQFQNLM
-403 NTANTQLP
+403 
-411 ASDNNQTSS
+411 
-420 ENSQG
+420 
-425 AETTST
+425 
-431 ASQSEAELGPQIQDS
+431 
-446 SILQSPLFI
+446 
-455 GITAFI
+455 
-461 SVCWLVT
+461 SVIKAKDT
-468 LLGWYVT
+468 
-475 HKKLKRLL
+475 RLL
-483 ASGALPNAAYSDTQ
+483 TPAL
-497 SNNLS
+497 
-502 EQQAYEHLLAVAK
+502 K
-515 QHNLKA
+515 QWI
-521 LDNALQKWLSL
+521 NALTSGKAQLS
-532 LNGDRSQRA
+532 QF
-541 MPGDIPESK
+541 E
-550 GIKVPIEQL
+550 GINASVNEL
-559 HRLRFS
+559 YALRFS
-565 ASQQANNDDSLKQH
+565 ANKADANTQSKQVMKALDKLSH
-579 INLLIDAIKQTR
+579 EAKLARSKWKQK
-591 SNWLNNKESKK
+591 SEGNN
-602 NTLSDLYPTS
+602 NTLSALYPAS

>member
-1 MKALSLSTVF
+1 MRALLQSTLIVFLLTLLLST
-11 ILFLALTGQWAY
+11 AAY
-23 ADVNAVEATIDRNPV
+23 ADVNSLEATIDRNPV

-52 SVERDAFDSSPLLKD
+52 SADRDAFDSSPLLKD

-105 IPALTIE
+105 IPSLTIE
-112 GKRTQP
+112 GKSTKP
-118 INVQVIPVQEQSNVA
+118 IQVKVIPVQEQSNVA

-138 TTDIDTKEAYLNQQL
+138 TTDIDVKEAYLNQQL

-207 VPQSSGEFILR
+207 VPQASGEFTLR

-256 PIPSDINYPW
+256 PIPQGIDYPW

-278 PQGDVFVAGEP
+278 PQGDSFVAGEP

-326 TTVERNQNLISQRQT
+326 TTVEKDQSLISQRQT
-341 SLAIIPTESG
+341 SLAIIPTQPG
-351 TFVLPEITIP
+351 NFVLPEITIP
-361 WFNTLTEKTEYATI
+361 WFNTLTQQTEYATI
-375 PARTITVQAASNANN
+375 PARSITVTPASGANN
-390 ANTDAGSAQGALN
+390 ANTPNSLDTPSISSASNEDIQNDIPTTAKQPNASASNEDKPLDSASGEVNTDESTQLNWMVTCALLVLFIIALTGWLVTYRKLKQAQFMGPGLTNKTGSAQRPHSYAQWDEKAQFQNLMSVIKAKDSRLLTPALKQWIN
-403 NTANTQLP
+403 ALTSGKAQLSQFEGINASVNELYALHFSANKADANTQ
-411 ASDNNQTSS
+411 S
-420 ENSQG
+420 
-425 AETTST
+425 
-431 ASQSEAELGPQIQDS
+431 
-446 SILQSPLFI
+446 
-455 GITAFI
+455 
-461 SVCWLVT
+461 
-468 LLGWYVT
+468 
-475 HKKLKRLL
+475 
-483 ASGALPNAAYSDTQ
+483 
-497 SNNLS
+497 
-502 EQQAYEHLLAVAK
+502 K
-515 QHNLKA
+515 QVMKA
-521 LDNALQKWLSL
+521 LDKLSHEAKLARSEWKQKSE
-532 LNGDRSQRA
+532 G
-541 MPGDIPESK
+541 
-550 GIKVPIEQL
+550 
-559 HRLRFS
+559 
-565 ASQQANNDDSLKQH
+565 NN
-579 INLLIDAIKQTR
+579 
-591 SNWLNNKESKK
+591 
-602 NTLSDLYPTS
+602 NTLSALYPAS

>member
-1 MKALSLSTVF
+1 MRALLQSTLIVFLLTLLLST
-11 ILFLALTGQWAY
+11 AAY
-23 ADVNAVEATIDRNPV
+23 ADVNSLEATIDRNPV

-52 SVERDAFDSSPLLKD
+52 SADRDAFDSSPLLKD

-105 IPALTIE
+105 IPSLTIE
-112 GKRTQP
+112 GKSTKP
-118 INVQVIPVQEQSNVA
+118 IQVKVIPVQEQSNVA

-138 TTDIDTKEAYLNQQL
+138 TTDIDVKEAYLNQQL

-207 VPQSSGEFILR
+207 VPQASGEFTLR

-256 PIPSDINYPW
+256 PIPQGIDYPW

-278 PQGDVFVAGEP
+278 PQGDSFVAGEP

-326 TTVERNQNLISQRQT
+326 TTVEKDQSLISQRQT
-341 SLAIIPTESG
+341 SLAIIPTQPG
-351 TFVLPEITIP
+351 NFVLPEITIP
-361 WFNTLTEKTEYATI
+361 WFNTLTQQTEYATI
-375 PARTITVQAASNANN
+375 PARSITVAPASGANN
-390 ANTDAGSAQGALN
+390 ANTPNSLDTPSMSSASNEDIQNDIPSTATQPNASASNEDRPLDRASGEDNTDENTQLNWMVTGALLMLFIIALTGWLVTYRKLKQAQFMGPGLTNKTGSAQRPHSYAQWDEKAQFQNLM
-403 NTANTQLP
+403 
-411 ASDNNQTSS
+411 
-420 ENSQG
+420 
-425 AETTST
+425 
-431 ASQSEAELGPQIQDS
+431 
-446 SILQSPLFI
+446 
-455 GITAFI
+455 
-461 SVCWLVT
+461 SVIKAKDT
-468 LLGWYVT
+468 
-475 HKKLKRLL
+475 RLL
-483 ASGALPNAAYSDTQ
+483 TPAL
-497 SNNLS
+497 
-502 EQQAYEHLLAVAK
+502 K
-515 QHNLKA
+515 QWI
-521 LDNALQKWLSL
+521 NALTSGKAQLS
-532 LNGDRSQRA
+532 QF
-541 MPGDIPESK
+541 E
-550 GIKVPIEQL
+550 GINASVNEL
-559 HRLRFS
+559 YALRFS
-565 ASQQANNDDSLKQH
+565 ANKADANTQSKQVMKALDKLSH
-579 INLLIDAIKQTR
+579 EAKLARSEWKQK
-591 SNWLNNKESKK
+591 SEGNN
-602 NTLSDLYPTS
+602 NTLSALYPAS

>member
-1 MKALSLSTVF
+1 MRALLQSTLIVFLLTLLLST
-11 ILFLALTGQWAY
+11 AAY
-23 ADVNAVEATIDRNPV
+23 ADVNSLEATIDRNPV

-52 SVERDAFDSSPLLKD
+52 SADRDAFDSSPLLKD

-105 IPALTIE
+105 IPSLTIE
-112 GKRTQP
+112 GKSTKP
-118 INVQVIPVQEQSNVA
+118 IQVKVIPVQEQSNVA

-138 TTDIDTKEAYLNQQL
+138 TTDIDVKEAYLNQQL

-207 VPQSSGEFILR
+207 VPQASGEFTLR

-256 PIPSDINYPW
+256 PIPQGIDYPW

-278 PQGDVFVAGEP
+278 PQGDSFVAGEP

-326 TTVERNQNLISQRQT
+326 TTVEKDQSLISQRQT
-341 SLAIIPTESG
+341 SLAIIPTQPG
-351 TFVLPEITIP
+351 NFVLPEITIP
-361 WFNTLTEKTEYATI
+361 WFNTLTQQTEYATI
-375 PARTITVQAASNANN
+375 PARSITVAPASGANN
-390 ANTDAGSAQGALN
+390 ANTPNSLDTPSMSSASNEDIQNDIPSTATQPNASASNEDKPLDSASGEVNTDENTQLNWMVTGALLVLFVIALTGWLVTYRKLKKAQFMGPGITHRTGSAQRPHSYAQWDEKAQFQNLM
-403 NTANTQLP
+403 
-411 ASDNNQTSS
+411 
-420 ENSQG
+420 
-425 AETTST
+425 
-431 ASQSEAELGPQIQDS
+431 
-446 SILQSPLFI
+446 
-455 GITAFI
+455 
-461 SVCWLVT
+461 SVIKAKDT
-468 LLGWYVT
+468 
-475 HKKLKRLL
+475 RLL
-483 ASGALPNAAYSDTQ
+483 TPAL
-497 SNNLS
+497 
-502 EQQAYEHLLAVAK
+502 K
-515 QHNLKA
+515 QWI
-521 LDNALQKWLSL
+521 NALTSGKAQLS
-532 LNGDRSQRA
+532 QF
-541 MPGDIPESK
+541 E
-550 GIKVPIEQL
+550 GINASVNEL
-559 HRLRFS
+559 YALRFS
-565 ASQQANNDDSLKQH
+565 ANKADASTQSKQVMKALDKLSHEAKLARSEWKQKSEGNN
-579 INLLIDAIKQTR
+579 
-591 SNWLNNKESKK
+591 
-602 NTLSDLYPTS
+602 NTLSALYPAS